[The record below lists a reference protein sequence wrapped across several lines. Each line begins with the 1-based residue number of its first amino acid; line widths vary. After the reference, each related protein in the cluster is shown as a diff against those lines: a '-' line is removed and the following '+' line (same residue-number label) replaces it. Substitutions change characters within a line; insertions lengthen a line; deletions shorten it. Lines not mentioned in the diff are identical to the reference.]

1 MKKKKWFSF
10 LLTAVITIS
19 LLPISTWAAG
29 SDSYTVPY
37 TPGHTAKIPFDEF
50 GDAWLGADEVIF
62 QIDGLDKKSLC
73 DLNHYN
79 ELLEIT
85 MPWDIDITA
94 GTYSTTITF
103 VNTTTGKQTVSR
115 KVKLAVENDFIG
127 SHVINQVIE
136 VNWDSDIVLK
146 FQNGT
151 GSSRITEII
160 EFVFYAKPFQD
171 GLDEEYITSF
181 YVPKGYFTYDLDRGE
196 IYIPKEFFQSRVEEF
211 GWALLPYVYIGSL
224 QHFKLASGAEIELAA
239 QERYPDF
246 GVKHDPIPNKDFVN
260 DGRNFWYFMFTDPFV
275 QNPATGDVTED
286 GQVRLDDV
294 LLAVQFAAR
303 IKTPTPKQIQK
314 GDINMTGS
322 IEFADVLA
330 IAKIAVQ

>member
-103 VNTTTGKQTVSR
+103 VDTTTGKQTVSR

-151 GSSRITEII
+151 GSNRITAISKVS
-160 EFVFYAKPFQD
+160 FFCMD
-171 GLDEEYITSF
+171 GNDEVITPGFSF
-181 YVPKGYFTYDLDRGE
+181 FENNITYDLEKGE
-196 IYIPKEFFQSRVEEF
+196 IYIPKEHFQDRVLHY
-211 GWALLPYVYIGSL
+211 GWTLSSYVYIGTL
-224 QHFKLASGAEIELAA
+224 DTFTLASGEQISYASVDD
-239 QERYPDF
+239 YPNY
-246 GVKHDPIPNKDFVN
+246 GTVPSEPIPNEEFVN
-260 DGRNFWYFMFTDPFV
+260 DNRDFWYFMFTDNFFAGPFL
-275 QNPATGDVTED
+275 GDVTDD
-286 GQVRLDDV
+286 GSVTLSDT
-294 LLAVQFAAR
+294 LLAVQFAVR
-303 IKTPTPKQIQK
+303 IQDPTDKQRQRADLNNSGI
-314 GDINMTGS
+314 
-322 IEFADVLA
+322 IEFADVIA
-330 IAKIAVQ
+330 IAKMAVQ

>member
-10 LLTAVITIS
+10 LLTAVVTIS
-19 LLPISTWAAG
+19 PLPISTWAAG

-151 GSSRITEII
+151 GSSRITAISKVS
-160 EFVFYAKPFQD
+160 FFCMD
-171 GLDEEYITSF
+171 GNDEVITPGFSF
-181 YVPKGYFTYDLDRGE
+181 FENNITYDLEKGE
-196 IYIPKEFFQSRVEEF
+196 IYIPKEHFQDRVLHY
-211 GWALLPYVYIGSL
+211 GWTLSSYVYIGTL
-224 QHFKLASGAEIELAA
+224 DTFTLANGEQISYASVDD
-239 QERYPDF
+239 YPNY
-246 GVKHDPIPNKDFVN
+246 GTVPSEPIPNEEFVN
-260 DGRNFWYFMFTDPFV
+260 DNRDFWYFMFTDNF
-275 QNPATGDVTED
+275 
-286 GQVRLDDV
+286 
-294 LLAVQFAAR
+294 
-303 IKTPTPKQIQK
+303 
-314 GDINMTGS
+314 
-322 IEFADVLA
+322 
-330 IAKIAVQ
+330 

>member
-10 LLTAVITIS
+10 LLTAVVTIS
-19 LLPISTWAAG
+19 PLPISTWAAG

-136 VNWDSDIVLK
+136 GNWDSDIVLK

-151 GSSRITEII
+151 GSSRITAISKVS
-160 EFVFYAKPFQD
+160 FFCMD
-171 GLDEEYITSF
+171 GNDEVITPGFSF
-181 YVPKGYFTYDLDRGE
+181 FENNITYDLEKGE
-196 IYIPKEFFQSRVEEF
+196 IYIPKEHFQDRVLHY
-211 GWALLPYVYIGSL
+211 GWTLSSYVYIGTL
-224 QHFKLASGAEIELAA
+224 DTFTLANGEQISYASVDD
-239 QERYPDF
+239 YPNY
-246 GVKHDPIPNKDFVN
+246 GTVPSEPIPNEEFVN
-260 DGRNFWYFMFTDPFV
+260 DNRDFWYFMFTDNFFAGPFL
-275 QNPATGDVTED
+275 GDVTDD
-286 GQVRLDDV
+286 GSVTLSDT
-294 LLAVQFAAR
+294 LLAVQFAVR
-303 IKTPTPKQIQK
+303 IQDPTDKQRQRADLNNSGI
-314 GDINMTGS
+314 
-322 IEFADVLA
+322 IEFADVIA
-330 IAKIAVQ
+330 IAKMAVQ

>member
-73 DLNHYN
+73 DLNHCN

-103 VNTTTGKQTVSR
+103 VNTKTGKQIVSR

-151 GSSRITEII
+151 GSNRITAISKVS
-160 EFVFYAKPFQD
+160 FFCMD
-171 GLDEEYITSF
+171 GNDEVITPGFSF
-181 YVPKGYFTYDLDRGE
+181 F
-196 IYIPKEFFQSRVEEF
+196 
-211 GWALLPYVYIGSL
+211 
-224 QHFKLASGAEIELAA
+224 
-239 QERYPDF
+239 
-246 GVKHDPIPNKDFVN
+246 
-260 DGRNFWYFMFTDPFV
+260 
-275 QNPATGDVTED
+275 
-286 GQVRLDDV
+286 
-294 LLAVQFAAR
+294 
-303 IKTPTPKQIQK
+303 
-314 GDINMTGS
+314 
-322 IEFADVLA
+322 
-330 IAKIAVQ
+330 

>member
-10 LLTAVITIS
+10 LLTAVVTIS
-19 LLPISTWAAG
+19 PLPISTWAAG

-151 GSSRITEII
+151 GSNRITAISKVS
-160 EFVFYAKPFQD
+160 FFCMD
-171 GLDEEYITSF
+171 GNDEVITPGFSF
-181 YVPKGYFTYDLDRGE
+181 FENNITYDLEKGE
-196 IYIPKEFFQSRVEEF
+196 IYIPKEHFQDRVLHY
-211 GWALLPYVYIGSL
+211 GWTLSSYVYIGTL
-224 QHFKLASGAEIELAA
+224 DTFTLANGEQISYASVDD
-239 QERYPDF
+239 YPNY
-246 GVKHDPIPNKDFVN
+246 GTVPSEPIPNEEFVN
-260 DGRNFWYFMFTDPFV
+260 DNRDFWYFMFTDNFFAGPFL
-275 QNPATGDVTED
+275 GDVTDD
-286 GQVRLDDV
+286 GSVTLSDT
-294 LLAVQFAAR
+294 LLAVQFAVR
-303 IKTPTPKQIQK
+303 IQDPTDKQRQRADLNNSGI
-314 GDINMTGS
+314 
-322 IEFADVLA
+322 IEFADVIA
-330 IAKIAVQ
+330 IAKMAIQ